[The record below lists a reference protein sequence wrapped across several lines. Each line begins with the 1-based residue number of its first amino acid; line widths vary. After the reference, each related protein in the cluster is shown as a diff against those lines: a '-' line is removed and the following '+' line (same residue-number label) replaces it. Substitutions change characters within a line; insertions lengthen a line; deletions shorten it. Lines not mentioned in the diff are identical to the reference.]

1 LSLRSNQ
8 ISNIGAEPIARAL
21 EHNLGLECLDLR
33 SNNICN
39 FGALRLFEALKLNI
53 CLGELQLDN
62 NPIDDIGTSR
72 FPETMLANKT
82 LAKVTLVSCVV
93 GDNGAQHVAEALIN
107 NAQMYAINLSYTM
120 IGNAGAASLSNAMKV
135 SKTLGQLFLDGNK
148 IGDSG
153 MSSLS
158 ESLKAN
164 KSLNE
169 LSLSNNKFSHLG
181 LQHLADAL
189 EVNGSLSKLNLSR
202 NNIGDAGAIHL
213 GRALLANQ
221 GLLELDLSDS
231 NIGKLGCSQLIK
243 GLQINYSLIELQL
256 DINKNV
262 PWEKINDLLGRNE
275 IKRRNDFMETLNGND
290 RIPWN
295 RSRLMLV
302 GRGKAGKTATVR
314 SIIGQHF
321 VESWDSTVGAEV
333 SELERSSHGWKKLND
348 AESSADHSSRFAAQ
362 IILQSKLLSE
372 SPGESLLGIRSGM
385 QIMAGKNKKP
395 ILKYVFKRPS
405 RILYR
410 GAKNVSSKMGSPGKG
425 SSNGST
431 NSVTSNPMFIQPDR
445 TDESRS
451 ERQSDAQSLN
461 QIPIAREFND
471 KLFLE
476 AKRNKDT
483 LTLSVWDFGGQD
495 VFFSMHHIFLTK
507 TGIYLLVFDIR
518 EVLQTDT
525 REEALDNMS
534 FWLRSINLHAP
545 SAPVMLVGTFS
556 DTVQKREQMLFVD
569 KAVEEAVLPF
579 SQLARNETENLSFLP
594 IDNKTS
600 SGIVALRLMIERV
613 TRNDEAVND
622 SVSMRWILLLD
633 EILSKRNE
641 DRNFLTLTDVKELGA
656 RVGVNQAEEIE
667 AALRLYH
674 ERGMLIHLTSTEI
687 LKNIVTIVPQ
697 WLVASLSKVIR
708 DDDVHSLDI
717 QNYRA
722 VGLEEDVERT
732 FNEALA
738 SRDFLEYVWPK
749 SQVDFFIELMRQ
761 TLLLS
766 LWNCSKEKYY
776 LVPSLL
782 KNIYQGPRITGAC
795 IVFDFSNGFLP
806 KGLFQR
812 LLCLCIEYTSMR
824 NSAAAKQMS
833 KPEVYQNFCSMPF
846 DRDHMMYLEE
856 DSTLQ
861 LITVIVQD
869 ETQAAR
875 TLEIV
880 LSMIRKINCDVM
892 GSGLKWKTLLEDVE
906 TGNLVNLVSARE
918 SRLSPW
924 FDTIAQEK
932 KNTETIMGTDLEVF
946 LNML

>member
-1 LSLRSNQ
+1 
-8 ISNIGAEPIARAL
+8 
-21 EHNLGLECLDLR
+21 
-33 SNNICN
+33 
-39 FGALRLFEALKLNI
+39 
-53 CLGELQLDN
+53 
-62 NPIDDIGTSR
+62 
-72 FPETMLANKT
+72 
-82 LAKVTLVSCVV
+82 
-93 GDNGAQHVAEALIN
+93 
-107 NAQMYAINLSYTM
+107 
-120 IGNAGAASLSNAMKV
+120 
-135 SKTLGQLFLDGNK
+135 
-148 IGDSG
+148 
-153 MSSLS
+153 
-158 ESLKAN
+158 
-164 KSLNE
+164 
-169 LSLSNNKFSHLG
+169 
-181 LQHLADAL
+181 
-189 EVNGSLSKLNLSR
+189 
-202 NNIGDAGAIHL
+202 
-213 GRALLANQ
+213 
-221 GLLELDLSDS
+221 
-231 NIGKLGCSQLIK
+231 
-243 GLQINYSLIELQL
+243 
-256 DINKNV
+256 
-262 PWEKINDLLGRNE
+262 
-275 IKRRNDFMETLNGND
+275 
-290 RIPWN
+290 
-295 RSRLMLV
+295 
-302 GRGKAGKTATVR
+302 
-314 SIIGQHF
+314 
-321 VESWDSTVGAEV
+321 
-333 SELERSSHGWKKLND
+333 
-348 AESSADHSSRFAAQ
+348 
-362 IILQSKLLSE
+362 
-372 SPGESLLGIRSGM
+372 
-385 QIMAGKNKKP
+385 
-395 ILKYVFKRPS
+395 
-405 RILYR
+405 
-410 GAKNVSSKMGSPGKG
+410 
-425 SSNGST
+425 
-431 NSVTSNPMFIQPDR
+431 
-445 TDESRS
+445 
-451 ERQSDAQSLN
+451 
-461 QIPIAREFND
+461 
-471 KLFLE
+471 
-476 AKRNKDT
+476 
-483 LTLSVWDFGGQD
+483 
-495 VFFSMHHIFLTK
+495 
-507 TGIYLLVFDIR
+507 
-518 EVLQTDT
+518 
-525 REEALDNMS
+525 
-534 FWLRSINLHAP
+534 
-545 SAPVMLVGTFS
+545 
-556 DTVQKREQMLFVD
+556 
-569 KAVEEAVLPF
+569 VLPF